1 MATAIINGLRPIGA
15 LGHEYFGKGA
25 EDFVMTLY
33 AGNSVVQRG
42 ALPMLSFFESVTK
55 TVERVPGQS
64 IPVETFNVYFTEG
77 GFTSNGYGFDKYTEK
92 FDLQREKGL
101 TAVTYDYTTE
111 EILKAREAK
120 VDLMKKITEQVQ
132 AYVNVYT
139 DMVLPYRMVQ
149 TLITGSSLNTEVV
162 AEGDG
167 QAYTRAFG
175 WLRGEEVGDYIKPHQ
190 VGISTK
196 RNHFRGTKGVSFALT
211 DVYEC
216 VDLLSSYK
224 DASPLKPYA
233 LANARTIQN
242 TVGASLEYQ
251 ANVDEVMVF
260 GEMGSMK
267 YRTALGCNWVDMN
280 SYLPEGVILFL
291 DASAK
296 DIIVKAISPD
306 VEQRGIAF
314 VKHFGGELHKL
325 ESAEDFIGGSVK
337 VFPEELFICKRHL
350 GVILD
355 TANKGQQSSDHKKGW
370 AEQSTT
376 ITKLQNYAKALRASY
391 LAPMK

>member
-1 MATAIINGLRPIGA
+1 MATAIINGLRPVGA

-42 ALPMLSFFESVTK
+42 ALPMLSFLESITK

-77 GFTSNGYGFDKYTEK
+77 GFTSNGYGFDKYTAK
-92 FDLQREKGL
+92 FDLPREKGL

-149 TLITGSSLNTEVV
+149 TLITGSSLATSIV
-162 AEGDG
+162 AEGSG
-167 QAYTRAFG
+167 VEAYTRAFG
-175 WLRGEEVGDYIKPHQ
+175 WLRGEDASDYLKAHLK
-190 VGISTK
+190 GSAGK
-196 RNHFRGTKGVSFALT
+196 RCHYRGTKGVSFAIT
-211 DVYEC
+211 DVYDC
-216 VDLLSSYK
+216 VDLLASYK
-224 DASPLKPYA
+224 DASPLKPFA

-251 ANVDEVMVF
+251 ANVDEVMVL
-260 GEMGSMK
+260 GEMGTMK

-306 VEQRGIAF
+306 EEQRGIAF

-337 VFPEELFICKRHL
+337 VFPEELLICKRHM

-355 TANKGQQSSDHKKGW
+355 TTTRGSVSGGKEGW
-370 AEQSTT
+370 AEAGT
-376 ITKLQNYAKALRASY
+376 ITKLENYAKALRASY
-391 LAPMK
+391 LVPMK